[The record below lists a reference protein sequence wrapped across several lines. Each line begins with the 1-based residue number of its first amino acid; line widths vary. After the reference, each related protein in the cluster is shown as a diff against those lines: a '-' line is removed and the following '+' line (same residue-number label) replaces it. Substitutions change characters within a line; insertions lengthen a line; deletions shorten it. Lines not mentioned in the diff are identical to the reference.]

1 MALQVNSR
9 NTYASHHKTY
19 LQFCFEVNHDPLI
32 AITEHLLCAAIVFY
46 VRTHK
51 ITTLPQY
58 VSAVAN
64 WHHEHELG
72 ELPRDRLYYRVQ
84 KGLGNVFGLSETV
97 EPKTAITLEDLSTL
111 YTHMDI
117 NSFIGARDW
126 LCYIMA
132 FFGLLRIHEYIGTSL
147 KFSHV
152 KLHSWGIGVTI
163 PFSKTNLQPVC
174 VRIIKREAA
183 DIFDPVTAY
192 LRYIAFIPVKL
203 RHGNMPFILHQCDR
217 SVPLPDHVYMQT
229 FKLRVKNYLH
239 KSPENYAGHSF
250 RRGGTTALFLAGV
263 PETVIAAHG
272 RWKSLAYRKYFDATI
287 NSLLPTSLLYDHSK
301 AGRAQ

>member
-9 NTYASHHKTY
+9 NTYATHHKTY
-19 LQFCFEVNHDPLI
+19 LKFCLEVNHDPLD
-32 AITEHLLCAAIVFY
+32 AITEHLLCAAMVFY
-46 VRTHK
+46 ARTHK
-51 ITTLPQY
+51 ITSLPQY
-58 VSAVAN
+58 ISAVAN

-72 ELPRDRLYYRVQ
+72 ELPRERLYYRVQ

-97 EPKTAITLEDLSTL
+97 EPKAAITLEDLSNIYSRL
-111 YTHMDI
+111 EH
-117 NSFIGARDW
+117 NSFAGARDW

-132 FFGLLRIHEYIGTSL
+132 FFGLLRIHEYIGSSL

-152 KLHSWGIGVTI
+152 NLHSWGLGINI
-163 PFSKTNLQPVC
+163 PFSKTSLQPVC
-174 VRIIKREAA
+174 VRIVKRDAN

-192 LRYIAFIPVKL
+192 LNYIAFIPVKL
-203 RHGNMPFILHQCDR
+203 RHGNMPFVLHHNDR
-217 SVPLPDHVYMQT
+217 SAPLPDHIYVQT
-229 FKLRVKNYLH
+229 FKLRVKNCLH

-287 NSLLPTSLLYDHSK
+287 NLLLPTSLLYAHSK
-301 AGRAQ
+301 AEQQQ